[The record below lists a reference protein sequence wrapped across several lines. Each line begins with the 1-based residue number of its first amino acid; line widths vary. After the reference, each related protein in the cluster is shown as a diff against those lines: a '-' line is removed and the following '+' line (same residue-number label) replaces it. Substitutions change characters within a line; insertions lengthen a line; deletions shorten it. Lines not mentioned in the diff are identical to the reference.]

1 MASKIVF
8 VTGNVNKLKE
18 VRMLLA
24 PAEGQVPAFELTN
37 IDFDLDELQD
47 SSLENIA
54 RHKVSQAQEKLAK
67 GTAVFVEDTALCF
80 DSYNGLPGAYVKWF
94 LKSVGPEGLVRML
107 AGFDNKKAE
116 AVTTVAFADSNGQ
129 IHVFQGKT
137 QGKVVDPRGSREFG
151 WDCIFEPEEG
161 AGKTYAEMEKKDK
174 NQISQR
180 SRAFALLSKH
190 LNGASNSGV

>member
-1 MASKIVF
+1 MAPTIVF
-8 VTGNVNKLKE
+8 VTGNANKLKE
-18 VRMLLA
+18 VKMLLA
-24 PAEGQVPAFELTN
+24 PSRGQEPVFELTN
-37 IDFDLDELQD
+37 TDIDLDELQD

-54 RHKVSQAQEKLAK
+54 RHKVSQAQAELPK

-107 AGFDNKKAE
+107 AGFENKKAE
-116 AVTTVAFADSNGQ
+116 AVTTVAFADFDGH

-137 QGKVVDPRGSREFG
+137 RGKIVDPRGSRDFG

-161 AGKTYAEMEKKDK
+161 SGKTYAEMEKTGK

-190 LNGASNSGV
+190 LNKTEDA